1 MGNSIGLCSLR
12 LPHPP
17 SSYRI
22 PPTNHRLRASRP
34 THALECAHI
43 AMAPKWSTQG
53 PTRIAHCLLSTKICQ
68 IYHLHLRIQ
77 NGLYSPTNGGA
88 TIFSNTHIWVWK
100 SDTPKSPLV
109 YHHLLP
115 KKKTLWSKSP
125 PFFSHNQRFFCACT
139 QKDLNPVLRLRP
151 RPKHQLG
158 GVEGID
164 QHHLTAQVFN
174 GFWMFWA
181 LKLEGSSLKYG
192 GTKNG
197 VP

>member
-1 MGNSIGLCSLR
+1 MPWSATTSPWLQNGVPKDPRELLFALNQNMPDL
-12 LPHPP
+12 
-17 SSYRI
+17 SSA
-22 PPTNHRLRASRP
+22 L
-34 THALECAHI
+34 TH
-43 AMAPKWSTQG
+43 PKWTLFSKRWG
-53 PTRIAHCLLSTKICQ
+53 
-68 IYHLHLRIQ
+68 
-77 NGLYSPTNGGA
+77 

-115 KKKTLWSKSP
+115 KKKKETLWSKSP
-125 PFFSHNQRFFCACT
+125 PFLSHNQRFFCACT

-197 VP
+197 GTLK